1 MQHKKFVACAAA
13 ALMTVALGCSNDSP
27 TPVSPTGAEPGA
39 SGAGPAGETLKA
51 TAPTPQS
58 PINNQQPDA
67 LVLVAGKSSPTF
79 PVGSPPAYSYEFEVR
94 NSGGT
99 ATLCATTVAGGSGSS
114 VQASPSCTLEFDQ
127 PYTWRARALFAGAA
141 GPWSGN
147 ATFRAPAGG
156 YIRGNEV
163 MDPLTNG
170 RTAGQTSG
178 PVEFVSGQ
186 GIRLVDH
193 SSFVTY
199 PLGDSLQEG
208 EFSMMVLNADE
219 GNPGDKSKIFSMQ
232 EGPDIN
238 DITTDD
244 YRMTAELRGR
254 NYGAP
259 GSVTFRIIPGDGDP
273 CDGHRQQKSFSS
285 STWYF
290 WRFTWKSAYARLE
303 VKQGGP
309 SGPTVYDAEIGCG
322 SHPYRPVPHYLH
334 LGSPAGRAGM
344 LDATMPGIIIK
355 NVWASSRPR
364 PAFPGE

>member
-13 ALMTVALGCSNDSP
+13 AVMAVALGCSNDSP
-27 TPVSPTGAEPGA
+27 SPVSPTGAETGGSP
-39 SGAGPAGETLKA
+39 AGPNGETLKA

-58 PINNQQPDA
+58 PINGQQPDS
-67 LVLVAGKSSPTF
+67 LVLVAGKSSPTYA
-79 PVGSPPAYSYEFEVR
+79 VGAPPSYTYEFEVR

-99 ATLCATTVAGGSGSS
+99 ATLCATTVPGGSGSS
-114 VQASPSCTLEFDQ
+114 VQASPSCSLEFDQ

-141 GPWSGN
+141 GPWSSN

-219 GNPGDKSKIFSMQ
+219 GNAGDKSKIFSMQ
-232 EGPDIN
+232 EGPDVN

-259 GSVTFRIIPGDGDP
+259 GSVTFRIIPGDGEP
-273 CDGHRQQKSFSS
+273 CDGHRQQKSFNS

-290 WRFTWKSAYARLE
+290 WRFTWRSAYARLE

-334 LGSPAGRAGM
+334 LGSPAGRAGF